1 MADVKDI
8 VIIGAGLSGD
18 TAAAALRTAGFRGSI
33 TLVGDEPHRPYDR
46 PPLSKA
52 ALVSAEKAQKIFFHP
67 ATWYEENYIALVLG
81 DGAARVDPKAHTVT
95 LASGRSLSYDKLL
108 IATGTRARRLRLL
121 ENAGAPIFYLRTLE
135 DSEALRPILKPGAH
149 LAIVGAGVIGMEVA
163 ASAVSL
169 GCQVSVIELADRVM
183 ARSVSPTVSR
193 FLTDYHRSKGVQV
206 LCGVKIVGVGV
217 HEGLAACGG
226 LAACQGRAVIELNG
240 GTRIEADAVLAGV
253 GAEPVT
259 ELAQAAG
266 LRVEDGIMVDCH
278 TRTSDPDIHAAGDV
292 TRFESLRQGR
302 HIRTEHWRHAIEQ
315 AEIAARAM
323 LGDETAYE
331 ERPWMW
337 SDQYTLNIQITGEGN
352 AEVEVFRGRPEDGQF
367 TIFQLRAGR
376 VVGAVT
382 VNQSKFK
389 RQIGELVA
397 AQAALDPA
405 VLADP
410 ATDLKKIVAGV
421 LK

>member
-1 MADVKDI
+1 MTDVNAI
-8 VIIGAGLSGD
+8 VIIGAGLSGN
-18 TAAAALRTAGFRGSI
+18 TAAEALRSANFHGSI

-52 ALVSAEKAQKIFFHP
+52 ALISAEEAKKIFFRP
-67 ATWYEENYIALVLG
+67 ATWYEEKNIRLVLG
-81 DGAARVDPKAHTVT
+81 DAAVHVDPKAHSVT
-95 LASGRSLSYDKLL
+95 LASGRSLPYDKLL
-108 IATGTRARRLRLL
+108 IATGTRARRLRWL
-121 ENAGAPIFYLRTLE
+121 EDAGAPIYYLRTLD
-135 DSEALRPILKPGAH
+135 DSEALRPILKRGAH
-149 LAIVGAGVIGMEVA
+149 LAIIGAGVIGMEVA

-193 FLTDYHRSKGVQV
+193 FLTEYHRSKGVQI
-206 LCGVKIVGVGV
+206 LCSVKIIGVGV
-217 HEGLAACGG
+217 REGH
-226 LAACQGRAVIELNG
+226 AVIELSG
-240 GTRIEADAVLAGV
+240 GTRIEADAVVAGV

-259 ELAQAAG
+259 ELAREAG
-266 LRVEDGIMVDCH
+266 LRVEDGIIVDRH

-292 TRFESLRQGR
+292 TRFDSLRQGR
-302 HIRTEHWRHAIEQ
+302 HIRAEHWRHAIEQ

-337 SDQYTLNIQITGEGN
+337 SDQFTLNVQITGEGN
-352 AEVEVFRGRPEDGQF
+352 AEAEVFRGRPEDGHF

-376 VVGAVT
+376 LVGAVT

-397 AQAALDPA
+397 AQPALDSA

-410 ATDLKKIVAGV
+410 ATDLKKLVAGL
-421 LK
+421 LKS